1 MTMTMLMIITV
12 MLQMLL
18 SMMALTK
25 TMTMTI
31 YFLGVDTAH
40 IQIPSIHSSARLPLP
55 PSRVQPLFLKQKYA
69 SSAPNRHS
77 RYKCADKTPP

>member
-1 MTMTMLMIITV
+1 MTMTVLMIITV

-31 YFLGVDTAH
+31 FFLVDTAH